1 MTPNSWIPQIF
12 TRFEKVNHTISRKK
26 CQQQTEL
33 YLLPYTEVTEK
44 RETTGVHFPEEEKN
58 GEKKFREISTA
69 FWSSIHIPINEAHT
83 MWRKV

>member
-58 GEKKFREISTA
+58 GEKSLEK
-69 FWSSIHIPINEAHT
+69 
-83 MWRKV
+83 